1 MRILMQLNPET
12 DVITYYV
19 QSTVPAESVSGGYPV
34 YKTVAEFADVDKA
47 KQFKRRQDLIAGI
60 ILE

>member
-19 QSTVPAESVSGGYPV
+19 QSTVSGGYPV